1 MFDDILKQLTL
12 IILVVVYLKTSSNA
26 QTDTTLH
33 NVLQSEI
40 KELKREI
47 KDYKNRFDQLEKSI
61 DDITNEDM
69 AIYCILFMILYD
81 STTPSSPALRR
92 SSNPETV
99 SPTANLANPRLK

>member
-61 DDITNEDM
+61 DDI
-69 AIYCILFMILYD
+69 YYQ
-81 STTPSSPALRR
+81 
-92 SSNPETV
+92 
-99 SPTANLANPRLK
+99 

>member
-12 IILVVVYLKTSSNA
+12 IILVVVYSKTSSKA

-61 DDITNEDM
+61 DDI
-69 AIYCILFMILYD
+69 YYQ
-81 STTPSSPALRR
+81 
-92 SSNPETV
+92 
-99 SPTANLANPRLK
+99 